1 MATPN
6 LNKFYTWCVQTCNA
20 PNVGYSL
27 SYRAQQTVGGITYY
41 DCSSFVY
48 YGLREG
54 GWTNLP
60 SYPFTTYDMIPVL
73 LAGGWHEVPANG
85 TILAGDIGWNI
96 EHTEVAY
103 SNGQNGLAVFMGAHD
118 DQYPTALQVSIG
130 HPVMQGGVWV
140 DDPTFVRGFDRIFRY
155 GSGGA
160 TDYGYS
166 VQVVSALAG
175 NAWVESKVNPTV
187 LQQSGTAFGLWQWDS
202 ARKLAMIGW
211 LTAEGYSDDDPEGQ
225 MRYMVHED
233 FWQGSHQG
241 ITNLQQ
247 FLTSTS
253 SDIDMLTE
261 AFCNCWE
268 LPATPNLRQRQEFA
282 QLAYRYIQAHA
293 NDSTITEWE
302 TVPMYYLSE
311 AQALNNA
318 VMMYRFFSA
327 GGGGGGTPTERIKK
341 MPVWM
346 KIRYHY

>member
-20 PNVGYSL
+20 PDVGYSL
-27 SYRAQQTVGGITYY
+27 TYRNGQTVGGITYY
-41 DCSSFVY
+41 DCSSFVWFA
-48 YGLREG
+48 LKAG
-54 GWTNLP
+54 GWGNLP

-85 TILAGDIGWNI
+85 TILAGDIGWNQ

-103 SNGQNGLAVFMGAHD
+103 SRGENGVAVFMGAHD
-118 DQYPTALQVSIG
+118 SIYPLADQVSIG
-130 HPVMQGGVWV
+130 VAG
-140 DDPTFVRGFDRIFRY
+140 DPNVPRSFDRIFRY

-187 LQQSGTAFGLWQWDS
+187 EQQGGTAFGLWQWDG
-202 ARKLAMIGW
+202 ARKIAMLGW
-211 LTAEGYSDDDPEGQ
+211 LRSEGYDIDDPEGQ
-225 MRYMVHED
+225 IAYLVHEN
-233 FWQGSHQG
+233 FWQGSFQN

-261 AFCNCWE
+261 AFCTCWE

-282 QLAYRYIQAHA
+282 RLAYDYIQIHA

-302 TVPMYYLSE
+302 TEPMYYLSE

-318 VMMYRFFSA
+318 VLMYRILSA
-327 GGGGGGTPTERIKK
+327 GGGGGGTPTQRIKK